1 MRSFI
6 LLVTFLSFIGLKPLM
21 AAPNNLNSDDLFTIV
36 ESFDPTVSD
45 VDQSIQKPDLDKKI
59 QQGMRDLLVRLTGDS
74 SIVSKE
80 EVQPFVSRPKSWLRT
95 YQFEPRKEDGV
106 TIGQNLVLDFDAQ
119 RLLKAFQ
126 SAQIQIWPSS
136 ERPATMLM
144 GSYLAAGNLI
154 NLTPENL
161 GYRPDID
168 FRSYPKL
175 LALPYVIAE
184 KTEKWV
190 YPVTGGAIPA
200 AMSAE
205 INRML
210 TDTNQ
215 DYLLSF
221 QIEQNIG
228 QPMRLL
234 WRLFGKNGSALGSA
248 QISGSQLQP
257 LMQTMFSRMIAA
269 YSYTYRQNADV
280 LNAALVSFDDLMS
293 AEQLIAIESYL
304 KAQKPKVHQ
313 VFLQEIVEDKA
324 LFEVV
329 YQGNYND
336 FLRLV
341 STVENTIL
349 VSEDALIG
357 QVNYRMR
364 GLGVMPETQLI
375 DLSKEFEANVRQEQQ
390 GQ

>member
-6 LLVTFLSFIGLKPLM
+6 LLVTFLGFIGFQPVL
-21 AAPNNLNSDDLFTIV
+21 AASNNLNSDDLFTIV
-36 ESFDPTVSD
+36 EAFDPTVSE
-45 VDQSIQKPDLDKKI
+45 VDQSIQKPNLDKKI

-74 SIVSKE
+74 SIVSKSE
-80 EVQPFVSRPKSWLRT
+80 AKPFIAKPKSWLRT
-95 YQFEPRKEDGV
+95 YQFEARKEDGV

-144 GSYLAAGNLI
+144 GSYLSAGNLI

-175 LALPYVIAE
+175 MALPYVIAD

-190 YPVTGGAIPA
+190 YPVTGGNVPA

-210 TDTNQ
+210 TESQQ

-221 QIEQNIG
+221 QIEQNLGKPI
-228 QPMRLL
+228 RLL
-234 WRLFGKNGSALGSA
+234 WRLFDKNGVPLGSA
-248 QISGSQLQP
+248 QISNSRLQP

-269 YSYTYRQNADV
+269 YSYNYRENAGV
-280 LNAALVSFDDLMS
+280 LNAALVSFDDLIS
-293 AEQLIAIESYL
+293 AEQLIAIEGYL
-304 KAQKPKVHQ
+304 KAQKPKIHQ
-313 VFLQEIVEDKA
+313 VFLQQLTENQA
-324 LFEVV
+324 RFEVV

-349 VSEDALIG
+349 VNDDALVG
-357 QVNYRMR
+357 QIDFRLR
-364 GLGVMPETQLI
+364 GLGELPETQLI
-375 DLSKEFEANVRQEQQ
+375 DLSQEFEANVRQEQQ